1 MSKLRGHTIELRDG
15 VWVFCDTGE
24 PTVGAWQAR
33 PCGHCGQHNTA
44 EGHDACLGTLPGVM
58 NACCGHG
65 DVGDAYVQ
73 FLNGDCLRG
82 IESARFFEGVL
93 GDAGSL
99 TSAICGDAS

>member
-33 PCGHCGQHNTA
+33 PCGQCGQPSTA
-44 EGHDACLGTLPGVM
+44 EGHDACLGALPGVM

-65 DVGDAYVQ
+65 DVVDAYVQ
-73 FLNGDCLRG
+73 FLDGERLQG
-82 IESARFFEGVL
+82 IEAACFFEGVL
-93 GDAGSL
+93 GGAD
-99 TSAICGDAS
+99 TAIRAIKGGGA